1 MKIIQKERRRPTCL
15 WYLDKTKEWEFQSFL
30 PHAVV
35 MGFCLKNSPLSGY
48 GQQRD
53 ACGFPVKRGCWIFD
67 LCGAF
72 YKLKTQS
79 RVCTT
84 VTSSSKIP
92 QPIIAKKRVY
102 IRSSKHTYQPI
113 RARVRFGLSIFLR
126 IFHSSRESE
135 LSLRFSKVWKR
146 LQRIKYS
153 TNILLKRAK

>member
-48 GQQRD
+48 GRQCN
-53 ACGFPVKRGCWIFD
+53 ACGFPVKRGCWIFE

-92 QPIIAKKRVY
+92 QPIMQRNAF
-102 IRSSKHTYQPI
+102 TYDHLCI
-113 RARVRFGLSIFLR
+113 YTSRARVRFHLVYVFSCEFSIALVNQSYQCVFPKCEKG
-126 IFHSSRESE
+126 SSE
-135 LSLRFSKVWKR
+135 
-146 LQRIKYS
+146 
-153 TNILLKRAK
+153 